1 MFLILFAR
9 KATYCGRDSPT
20 FARKRFLADVIV
32 RLLRVSDL
40 CARSDLCVQGTALRV
55 RDLLRMIKYVFA
67 RKRLMRSRRLVR
79 TRYGFCA

>member
-1 MFLILFAR
+1 MFYKPIAR

-20 FARKRFLADVIV
+20 FARKRLIADVIV
-32 RLLRVSDL
+32 RHLRVSDL
-40 CARSDLCVQGTALRV
+40 CARGDLCVPSTALRV
-55 RDLLRMIKYVFA
+55 SDLLRMIKNVFA